1 MSKEEILK
9 LEQRLNEADSSKEI
23 DTRHILEELLAPTA
37 LIVGPKGELYDKAF
51 ILNAHG
57 PKRVPFE
64 AVIVDELKIETYP
77 DTAIVYSLTTYKTKE
92 QSFRLRFFRVWKKL
106 DNQWKVVGGSTTIAS

>member
-1 MSKEEILK
+1 MNEEILN
-9 LEQRLNEADSSKEI
+9 LEKRLTEADASKEI
-23 DTRHILEELLAPTA
+23 DTSYILDELLAPSA
-37 LIVGPKGELYDKAF
+37 IIVGPKGELYDKQF

-64 AVIVDELKIETYP
+64 AVIVDELKIETFP

-92 QSFRLRFFRVWKKL
+92 QSFKLRFFRVWKKL
-106 DNQWKVVGGSTTIAS
+106 NNKWQVLGGSTTMVP